1 MADLNDLQSRRDA
14 LVKKREGLVS
24 RVRTG
29 DKTVV
34 YDLSQVN
41 EALRELD
48 RQIER
53 ARGTQVRRV
62 RIVSDKGW

>member
-48 RQIER
+48 RQIEQ